1 MDKYDYITATTLE
14 EKVRLEKLIKYMED
28 NNIEDNL
35 LEYKERYNNICKYLV
50 AKDKYLNIEK
60 DIDDIKIKLDEL
72 YKKKD
77 EYEVDNLLLEETLIS
92 KFNTDTNG
100 KYRNILYEDIK
111 LIDDKE
117 IRDILYI
124 LFEKES
130 EYSKLLS
137 KRNKLKNIIDKDK
150 YPNTYDTLL
159 NQDILIEKQDELN
172 IAVSQLSNG
181 ATIIDCGVNVDGS
194 FKAGE
199 LYTKVCLGGLA
210 DVGISIPG
218 DLSEKF
224 ALPSVKIK
232 TDSPAISTLGSQKA
246 GWSVSVG
253 DFFALGSGPARAI
266 CKKPAETYEEI
277 GYEDTEADLAILT
290 LEADVL
296 PGEDVAQYIADECNV
311 DVKDVYLLV
320 APTSSLVG
328 SIQISGRVVENGTYK
343 MLEAI
348 KFDVTKV
355 KHAAGI
361 APIAP
366 IDPDGLKAMGKTNDA
381 VLFGGRTYYYVESD
395 ENDDIADVAA
405 KLPSSAADGYG
416 KPFFDV
422 FKEAEFDFYKIDKGM
437 FAPAEVVIND
447 LTTGKIYKE
456 GYVNVDLLKKSFG
469 VDN

>member
-1 MDKYDYITATTLE
+1 MVSVNVE
-14 EKVRLEKLIKYMED
+14 
-28 NNIEDNL
+28 
-35 LEYKERYNNICKYLV
+35 
-50 AKDKYLNIEK
+50 AKKTVDVMIEK
-60 DIDDIKIKLDEL
+60 A
-72 YKKKD
+72 
-77 EYEVDNLLLEETLIS
+77 
-92 KFNTDTNG
+92 
-100 KYRNILYEDIK
+100 
-111 LIDDKE
+111 
-117 IRDILYI
+117 
-124 LFEKES
+124 
-130 EYSKLLS
+130 
-137 KRNKLKNIIDKDK
+137 
-150 YPNTYDTLL
+150 
-159 NQDILIEKQDELN
+159 DELN
-172 IAVSQLSNG
+172 IAVETLGNG
-181 ATIIDCGVNVDGS
+181 ATVIDCGVNVDGS

-224 ALPSVKIK
+224 ALPS
-232 TDSPAISTLGSQKA
+232 
-246 GWSVSVG
+246 SVSVG

-266 CKKPAETYEEI
+266 ALKPAETYEEI
-277 GYEDTEADLAILT
+277 GYEDKDADLAILT

-296 PGEDVAQYIADECNV
+296 PGDEVAQYIADECDV

-456 GYVNVDLLKKSFG
+456 GFVNADLLKKSFG
-469 VDN
+469 VDE

>member
-1 MDKYDYITATTLE
+1 MNKYDYITATTLE

-266 CKKPAETYEEI
+266 CKKPVETYEEI

-456 GYVNVDLLKKSFG
+456 GYVNVDLLKNPL
-469 VDN
+469 V

>member
-1 MDKYDYITATTLE
+1 MNKYDYITATTLE

-137 KRNKLKNIIDKDK
+137 KRNKLKNIIDKYK